1 MSIFGSMKT
10 AVSGMNA
17 QANRLSTV
25 ADNIANANTTGYKS
39 VSTAFSSLVLPST
52 AGNYNSGGVQT
63 SVRQSVTAQGDLSYT
78 TSGTDLAISG
88 DGFFIV
94 QSPDGTSVLTRAGDF
109 TKDKNGNLVNAAGF
123 TLMGYPYTAGPPA
136 VVVNGFDGLVPVN
149 VNQTGLT
156 AIESTLATFSGNLNS
171 DMPVVAA
178 TDLPSLNKDPGAT
191 AAGVSNTFKTSM
203 VVFDKLGGKVQYDF
217 YFTKSADAT
226 AADNT
231 TLPPTSATSGTW
243 DVAIYRKDGAATSGT
258 SSFPYLPMPDSLVA
272 SGTMAFNS
280 TGGLIT
286 DPADPAS
293 GTITGN
299 LAIADTKSD
308 LNIDLDLSKY
318 TQKAAASSGTGSPNG
333 QAASEVTGVTIDKDG
348 TVYANY
354 KEGDP
359 KPVFRIPLA
368 TVASPDELTLLSG
381 NVYQAN
387 GRSGVTVTGFPQ
399 TNGLGTLQA
408 GALEGSNVDLA
419 GELTEM
425 IESQRSYTAN
435 SKVFQTGSDIMDVL
449 VNLKR

>member
-39 VSTAFSSLVLPST
+39 VSTAFSSLVLPSS

-63 SVRQSVTAQGDLSYT
+63 SVRQSVTSQGDLSYT

-149 VNQTGLT
+149 VNQSGLT
-156 AIESTLATFSGNLNS
+156 AIESTSATFSGNLNS
-171 DMPVVAA
+171 DMPVVPAA
-178 TDLPSLNKDPGAT
+178 DLPSANVDPGVS
-191 AAGVSNTFKTSM
+191 AAGTPNTYKTSM

-217 YFTKSADAT
+217 YFTKSAAAT
-226 AADNT
+226 AT
-231 TLPPTSATSGTW
+231 TSGEW
-243 DVAIYRKDGAATSGT
+243 DVAIYRKDAAATSGT
-258 SSFPYLPMPDSLVA
+258 SSFPYSPATPVA
-272 SGTMAFNS
+272 SGTMVFDKSGN
-280 TGGLIT
+280 LIT
-286 DPADPAS
+286 DPADADAGS
-293 GTITGN
+293 ITGN
-299 LAIADTKSD
+299 VTIADTTSD
-308 LNIDLDLSKY
+308 LSIDLDLSKY
-318 TQKAAASSGTGSPNG
+318 TQKASANSGTGSPNG
-333 QAASEVTGVTIDKDG
+333 QPASEVTGVTIDKDG

-387 GRSGVTVTGFPQ
+387 GRSGVTVTGYPQ
-399 TNGLGTLQA
+399 TNGFGSIQA

>member
-1 MSIFGSMKT
+1 MRLYSIASARDGEKP
-10 AVSGMNA
+10 NA
-17 QANRLSTV
+17 
-25 ADNIANANTTGYKS
+25 
-39 VSTAFSSLVLPST
+39 
-52 AGNYNSGGVQT
+52 
-63 SVRQSVTAQGDLSYT
+63 
-78 TSGTDLAISG
+78 
-88 DGFFIV
+88 
-94 QSPDGTSVLTRAGDF
+94 
-109 TKDKNGNLVNAAGF
+109 
-123 TLMGYPYTAGPPA
+123 
-136 VVVNGFDGLVPVN
+136 
-149 VNQTGLT
+149 
-156 AIESTLATFSGNLNS
+156 
-171 DMPVVAA
+171 
-178 TDLPSLNKDPGAT
+178 
-191 AAGVSNTFKTSM
+191 
-203 VVFDKLGGKVQYDF
+203 
-217 YFTKSADAT
+217 
-226 AADNT
+226 
-231 TLPPTSATSGTW
+231 
-243 DVAIYRKDGAATSGT
+243 
-258 SSFPYLPMPDSLVA
+258 
-272 SGTMAFNS
+272 
-280 TGGLIT
+280 
-286 DPADPAS
+286 
-293 GTITGN
+293 GN

-318 TQKAAASSGTGSPNG
+318 TQKASASSGTGSPNG